1 MKTYIK
7 DHYRFY
13 LIYLVMIFLFDLI
26 LLLCDV
32 SISLLY
38 YPTCLSL
45 FLMIVYFGYDY
56 YKYNKKLKA
65 LQYAK
70 HLDHIYLENIPVP
83 DTALEESYYALVDK
97 IIQANIVLNDQKD
110 TSYHELSDYMTLWS
124 HQIKTPIAGLR
135 LLIQSGDLSPRI
147 LTVQVLR
154 IEQYVDMMMYYVKM
168 GHMNQDLK
176 IGHYK
181 IGDIV
186 NEVVKKQSLF
196 FIHKKISLNLED
208 MNEEILTDEKWTSFI
223 IEQILSNAL
232 KYTKE
237 GSIHIYMKNQTL
249 YIEDTGIG
257 IKKEDLPRV
266 FEKGFTGTNGR
277 IDKKASGLGLYLVKN
292 ICDTLGYPIHI
303 ESEANKGTTVSI
315 CFEKKPLIVE

>member
-7 DHYRFY
+7 DHYRYY
-13 LIYLVMIFLFDLI
+13 LVYLVMIFLFDLI

-38 YPTCLSL
+38 YPTCLCL
-45 FLMIVYFGYDY
+45 FFVIVYFGYDY
-56 YKYNKKLKA
+56 YKYSNKVKA
-65 LQYAK
+65 LKYAL
-70 HLDHIYLENIPVP
+70 HLDHIYLENIPTP
-83 DTALEESYYALVDK
+83 ENALEDSYYSLIEK
-97 IIQANIVLNDQKD
+97 IIQANSVLNNQKD
-110 TSYHELSDYMTLWS
+110 TSYHDLSDYMTLWV

-135 LLIQSGDLSPRI
+135 LLIQSGDLSPR
-147 LTVQVLR
+147 LLSMQVLR

-196 FIHKKISLNLED
+196 FIHKKISLQLEELD
-208 MNEEILTDEKWTSFI
+208 EEIVTDEKWTSFI

-237 GSIHIYMKNQTL
+237 GSIHIYMKGYTL

-277 IDKKASGLGLYLVKN
+277 IDKKASGLGLYLVKK

-303 ESEANKGTTVSI
+303 ESEVNQGTTVSI

>member
-26 LLLCDV
+26 LLLCDI

-303 ESEANKGTTVSI
+303 ESEVNKGTTVSI

>member
-7 DHYRFY
+7 GHYRFY
-13 LIYLVMIFLFDLI
+13 LVYLVMIFIFDLI

-45 FLMIVYFGYDY
+45 FLVIVYFGYDY
-56 YKYNKKLKA
+56 YKYNKKFKA

-70 HLDHIYLENIPVP
+70 QLDHIYLENIPVP
-83 DTALEESYYALVDK
+83 DTALEESYYSLIDK
-97 IIQANIVLNDQKD
+97 IIQANIILNNQKD

-135 LLIQSGDLSPRI
+135 LLIQSGDLSPR
-147 LTVQVLR
+147 LLSMQVLR

-186 NEVVKKQSLF
+186 SEVVKKQSLF
-196 FIHKKISLNLED
+196 FIHKKISLNLEEMD
-208 MNEEILTDEKWTSFI
+208 EEILTDEKWTSFI

-237 GSIHIYMKNQTL
+237 GSIHIYMENQTL

-303 ESEANKGTTVSI
+303 DSKVNQGTTVSV

>member
-1 MKTYIK
+1 MK
-7 DHYRFY
+7 
-13 LIYLVMIFLFDLI
+13 
-26 LLLCDV
+26 LLR
-32 SISLLY
+32 
-38 YPTCLSL
+38 
-45 FLMIVYFGYDY
+45 
-56 YKYNKKLKA
+56 N
-65 LQYAK
+65 
-70 HLDHIYLENIPVP
+70 N
-83 DTALEESYYALVDK
+83 
-97 IIQANIVLNDQKD
+97 
-110 TSYHELSDYMTLWS
+110 
-124 HQIKTPIAGLR
+124 
-135 LLIQSGDLSPRI
+135 
-147 LTVQVLR
+147 
-154 IEQYVDMMMYYVKM
+154 
-168 GHMNQDLK
+168 
-176 IGHYK
+176 
-181 IGDIV
+181 
-186 NEVVKKQSLF
+186 SLF

-303 ESEANKGTTVSI
+303 ESEVNKGTTVSI

>member
-13 LIYLVMIFLFDLI
+13 LVYLVMIFLFDLI

-38 YPTCLSL
+38 YPTCLCL
-45 FLMIVYFGYDY
+45 FFVIVYFGYDY

-65 LQYAK
+65 LHYAL

-83 DTALEESYYALVDK
+83 ENALEDSYYSLIEK
-97 IIQANIVLNDQKD
+97 IIQANIVLNNQKD
-110 TSYHELSDYMTLWS
+110 TSYHELSDYMTLWV

-135 LLIQSGDLSPRI
+135 LLIQSGELSPHLLSI
-147 LTVQVLR
+147 QILR

-186 NEVVKKQSLF
+186 NGVVKKQSLF
-196 FIHKKISLNLED
+196 FIHKKISLQLEELD
-208 MNEEILTDEKWTSFI
+208 EEIVTDEKWTSFI
-223 IEQILSNAL
+223 IEQVLSNAL

-237 GSIHIYMKNQTL
+237 GSIRIYMKGYTL

-277 IDKKASGLGLYLVKN
+277 IDKKRV
-292 ICDTLGYPIHI
+292 D
-303 ESEANKGTTVSI
+303 
-315 CFEKKPLIVE
+315 

>member
-1 MKTYIK
+1 
-7 DHYRFY
+7 
-13 LIYLVMIFLFDLI
+13 
-26 LLLCDV
+26 
-32 SISLLY
+32 
-38 YPTCLSL
+38 
-45 FLMIVYFGYDY
+45 MIVYFSYDY
-56 YKYNKKLKA
+56 YKYNNKIKA
-65 LQYAK
+65 LKYAL
-70 HLDHIYLENIPVP
+70 HLDHIYLENIPTP
-83 DTALEESYYALVDK
+83 ENALEDSYYALVDK
-97 IIQANIVLNDQKD
+97 IIQANIVLNNQKD
-110 TSYHELSDYMTLWS
+110 TSYHELSDYMTLWV

-135 LLIQSGDLSPRI
+135 LLIQSGELSPHLLSMQI
-147 LTVQVLR
+147 LR

-168 GHMNQDLK
+168 GYMNQDLK

-186 NEVVKKQSLF
+186 NGVVKKQSLF
-196 FIHKKISLNLED
+196 FIHKKISLNLEELD
-208 MNEEILTDEKWTSFI
+208 EEIVTDEKWTSFI

-237 GSIHIYMKNQTL
+237 GSIRIYMKGYTL

-266 FEKGFTGTNGR
+266 FEKG
-277 IDKKASGLGLYLVKN
+277 LYLVKN

-303 ESEANKGTTVSI
+303 ESEVNKGTTVSI

>member
-7 DHYRFY
+7 DHYHFY

-45 FLMIVYFGYDY
+45 FLVIVYFGYDY

-65 LQYAK
+65 LKYAL

-83 DTALEESYYALVDK
+83 DTALEESYYSLVDK

-303 ESEANKGTTVSI
+303 ESEVNKGTTVSI

>member
-7 DHYRFY
+7 DHYRYY
-13 LIYLVMIFLFDLI
+13 LVYLVMIFLFDLI

-38 YPTCLSL
+38 YPTCLCL
-45 FLMIVYFGYDY
+45 FFVIVYFGYDY
-56 YKYNKKLKA
+56 YKYSNKVKA
-65 LQYAK
+65 LKYAL
-70 HLDHIYLENIPVP
+70 HLDHIYLENIPTP
-83 DTALEESYYALVDK
+83 ENALEDSYYSLIEK
-97 IIQANIVLNDQKD
+97 IIQANSVLNNQKD
-110 TSYHELSDYMTLWS
+110 TSYHDLSDYMTLWV

-135 LLIQSGDLSPRI
+135 LLIQSGDLSPR
-147 LTVQVLR
+147 LLSMQVLR

-196 FIHKKISLNLED
+196 FIHKKISLQLEELD
-208 MNEEILTDEKWTSFI
+208 EEIVTDEKWTSFI

-237 GSIHIYMKNQTL
+237 GSIHICMKNQTL
-249 YIEDTGIG
+249 YIKDTGIG

-292 ICDTLGYPIHI
+292 ICDTLGCPIHI
-303 ESEANKGTTVSI
+303 ESEVNQGTTVSI

>member
-13 LIYLVMIFLFDLI
+13 LVYLVMIFIFDLI

-45 FLMIVYFGYDY
+45 FLVIVYFGYDY
-56 YKYNKKLKA
+56 YKYNKKFKA

-70 HLDHIYLENIPVP
+70 QLDHIYLENIPVP
-83 DTALEESYYALVDK
+83 DTALEESYYSLIDK

-110 TSYHELSDYMTLWS
+110 TNYHELSDYMTLWS

-135 LLIQSGDLSPRI
+135 LLIQSGDLSPR
-147 LTVQVLR
+147 LLSMQVLR

-186 NEVVKKQSLF
+186 SEVVKKQSLF
-196 FIHKKISLNLED
+196 FIHKKISLNLEEMD
-208 MNEEILTDEKWTSFI
+208 EEILTDEKWTSFI

-237 GSIHIYMKNQTL
+237 GSIHIYMENQTL

-303 ESEANKGTTVSI
+303 DSKVNQGTTVSV

>member
-1 MKTYIK
+1 
-7 DHYRFY
+7 
-13 LIYLVMIFLFDLI
+13 
-26 LLLCDV
+26 
-32 SISLLY
+32 
-38 YPTCLSL
+38 
-45 FLMIVYFGYDY
+45 
-56 YKYNKKLKA
+56 
-65 LQYAK
+65 
-70 HLDHIYLENIPVP
+70 
-83 DTALEESYYALVDK
+83 
-97 IIQANIVLNDQKD
+97 
-110 TSYHELSDYMTLWS
+110 MTLWV

-135 LLIQSGDLSPRI
+135 LLIQSGDLSPRLLSMQI
-147 LTVQVLR
+147 LR

-186 NEVVKKQSLF
+186 NGVVKKQSLF
-196 FIHKKISLNLED
+196 FIHKKISLNLEELD
-208 MNEEILTDEKWTSFI
+208 EEIVTDEKWTSFI

-237 GSIHIYMKNQTL
+237 GSIRIYMKGYTL

-303 ESEANKGTTVSI
+303 ESEVNKGTTVSI

>member
-303 ESEANKGTTVSI
+303 ESEVNKGTTVSI

>member
-7 DHYRFY
+7 DHYRYY
-13 LIYLVMIFLFDLI
+13 LVYLVMIFLFDLI

-38 YPTCLSL
+38 YPTCLC
-45 FLMIVYFGYDY
+45 FFFVIVYFSYDY
-56 YKYNKKLKA
+56 YKYNNKIKA
-65 LQYAK
+65 LKYAL
-70 HLDHIYLENIPVP
+70 HLDHIYLENIPTP
-83 DTALEESYYALVDK
+83 ENALEDSYYALVDK
-97 IIQANIVLNDQKD
+97 IIQANIVLNNQKD
-110 TSYHELSDYMTLWS
+110 TSYHELSDYMTLWV

-135 LLIQSGDLSPRI
+135 LLIQSGELSPHLLSMQI
-147 LTVQVLR
+147 LR

-186 NEVVKKQSLF
+186 NGVVKKQSLF
-196 FIHKKISLNLED
+196 FIHKKISLQLEELD
-208 MNEEILTDEKWTSFI
+208 EEIVTDEKWISFI
-223 IEQILSNAL
+223 IEQVLSNAL

-237 GSIHIYMKNQTL
+237 GSIRIYMKGYTL

-292 ICDTLGYPIHI
+292 ICDILGYPIHI
-303 ESEANKGTTVSI
+303 ESEVNKGTTVSI

>member
-1 MKTYIK
+1 
-7 DHYRFY
+7 
-13 LIYLVMIFLFDLI
+13 MIFLFDLVLFLYDI
-26 LLLCDV
+26 

-38 YPTCLSL
+38 YPTCLCL
-45 FLMIVYFGYDY
+45 FCGIIYFGYDY
-56 YKYNKKLKA
+56 YKYNKKIKA
-65 LQYAK
+65 LDYAM
-70 HLDHIYLENIPVP
+70 HLDHIYLENIPLP
-83 DTALEESYYALVDK
+83 DTALEQSYYSLIDK
-97 IIQANIVLNDQKD
+97 IIQANILLNNQKD
-110 TSYHELSDYMTLWS
+110 FNYHELSDYMTLWV

-135 LLIQSGDLSPRI
+135 LLIQSGELSPQLLSMQI
-147 LTVQVLR
+147 LR

-176 IGHYK
+176 IGYYK
-181 IGDIV
+181 IGNIV

-196 FIHKKISLNLED
+196 FIHKKIALHLEEMD
-208 MNEEILTDEKWTSFI
+208 EEILTDEKWTSFI
-223 IEQILSNAL
+223 IEQLLSNAL

-292 ICDTLGYPIHI
+292 ICDSLGYPIHI
-303 ESEANKGTTVSI
+303 ESEINHGTIVSI
-315 CFEKKPLIVE
+315 LFEKPPKVIE

>member
-7 DHYRFY
+7 DHYRFC
-13 LIYLVMIFLFDLI
+13 LVYLVMIFIFDLI

-45 FLMIVYFGYDY
+45 FLVIVYFGYDY
-56 YKYNKKLKA
+56 YKYNKKFKA

-70 HLDHIYLENIPVP
+70 QLDHIHLENIPVP
-83 DTALEESYYALVDK
+83 DTALEESYYSLIDK

-110 TSYHELSDYMTLWS
+110 TNYHELSDYMTLWS

-135 LLIQSGDLSPRI
+135 LLIQSGDLSPR
-147 LTVQVLR
+147 LLSMQVLR

-186 NEVVKKQSLF
+186 SEVVKKQSLF
-196 FIHKKISLNLED
+196 FIHKKISLNLEEMD
-208 MNEEILTDEKWTSFI
+208 EEILTDEKWTSFI

-237 GSIHIYMKNQTL
+237 GSIHIYMENQTL

-303 ESEANKGTTVSI
+303 DSKVNQGTTVSV

>member
-1 MKTYIK
+1 
-7 DHYRFY
+7 
-13 LIYLVMIFLFDLI
+13 V
-26 LLLCDV
+26 
-32 SISLLY
+32 
-38 YPTCLSL
+38 
-45 FLMIVYFGYDY
+45 IVYFSYDY

-65 LQYAK
+65 LHYAL

-83 DTALEESYYALVDK
+83 ENALEDSYYSLIEK
-97 IIQANIVLNDQKD
+97 IIQANIVLNNQKD
-110 TSYHELSDYMTLWS
+110 TSYHELSDYMTLWV

-135 LLIQSGDLSPRI
+135 LLIQSGELSPRLLSMQI
-147 LTVQVLR
+147 LR

-186 NEVVKKQSLF
+186 NGVVKKQSLF
-196 FIHKKISLNLED
+196 FIHKKISLNLEELD
-208 MNEEILTDEKWTSFI
+208 EEIVTDEKWTSFI

-237 GSIHIYMKNQTL
+237 GSIRIYMKGYTL

-303 ESEANKGTTVSI
+303 ESEVNKGTTVSV
-315 CFEKKPLIVE
+315 CFEKNL

>member
-13 LIYLVMIFLFDLI
+13 LVYLVMIFLFDLI

-38 YPTCLSL
+38 YPTCLCL
-45 FLMIVYFGYDY
+45 FFVIVYFGYDY
-56 YKYNKKLKA
+56 YKYNNKIKA
-65 LQYAK
+65 LKYAL
-70 HLDHIYLENIPVP
+70 HLNHIYLENIPTP
-83 DTALEESYYALVDK
+83 ENALEDSYYSLIEK
-97 IIQANIVLNDQKD
+97 IIQANIVLNNQKD
-110 TSYHELSDYMTLWS
+110 TSYHELSDYMTLWV

-135 LLIQSGDLSPRI
+135 LLIQSGDL
-147 LTVQVLR
+147 
-154 IEQYVDMMMYYVKM
+154 
-168 GHMNQDLK
+168 
-176 IGHYK
+176 
-181 IGDIV
+181 V
-186 NEVVKKQSLF
+186 NGVVKKQSLF
-196 FIHKKISLNLED
+196 FIHKKISLQLEELD
-208 MNEEILTDEKWTSFI
+208 EEIVTDEKWTSFI
-223 IEQILSNAL
+223 IEQVLSNAL

-237 GSIHIYMKNQTL
+237 GSIRIYMKGYTL

-292 ICDTLGYPIHI
+292 ICNTLGYPIHI
-303 ESEANKGTTVSI
+303 ESKINQGTTVSI
-315 CFEKKPLIVE
+315 CFEKKPLNVE

>member
-13 LIYLVMIFLFDLI
+13 LVYLVMIFLFDLI

-38 YPTCLSL
+38 YPTCLCL
-45 FLMIVYFGYDY
+45 FFVIVYFGYDY

-65 LQYAK
+65 LHYAL

-83 DTALEESYYALVDK
+83 ENALEESYYALVDK

-110 TSYHELSDYMTLWS
+110 SSYHELSDYMTLWS

-135 LLIQSGDLSPRI
+135 LLSM
-147 LTVQVLR
+147 QVLR

-196 FIHKKISLNLED
+196 FIHKKISLNLEELD
-208 MNEEILTDEKWTSFI
+208 EEILTDEKWTSFI

-303 ESEANKGTTVSI
+303 ESKINQGTIVSI

>member
-1 MKTYIK
+1 
-7 DHYRFY
+7 
-13 LIYLVMIFLFDLI
+13 MIFLFDLI

-38 YPTCLSL
+38 YPTCLCL
-45 FLMIVYFGYDY
+45 FFVIVYFGYDY

-65 LQYAK
+65 LHYAL
-70 HLDHIYLENIPVP
+70 HLDHIYLENIPAP
-83 DTALEESYYALVDK
+83 ENDLEESYYSLIEK
-97 IIQANIVLNDQKD
+97 IIQANSVLNNQKD
-110 TSYHELSDYMTLWS
+110 TSYHELSDYMTLWV

-147 LTVQVLR
+147 LSMQVLR

-176 IGHYK
+176 IEHYK

-196 FIHKKISLNLED
+196 FIHKKISLQLEELD
-208 MNEEILTDEKWTSFI
+208 EEIVTDEKWTSFI

-237 GSIHIYMKNQTL
+237 GSIHIYMKDYTL

-257 IKKEDLPRV
+257 IKNE
-266 FEKGFTGTNGR
+266 
-277 IDKKASGLGLYLVKN
+277 
-292 ICDTLGYPIHI
+292 
-303 ESEANKGTTVSI
+303 
-315 CFEKKPLIVE
+315 